1 MTTTLRL
8 SALGLEGDE
17 RILRL
22 GLLSLKVLDLNGESG
37 LIGDGEGSV
46 IVFFLFLIYIAIE
59 QQYRWIFKNGFRNFV
74 QMERCIHYTLRSDG
88 LDIHQAVDSVIFD
101 V

>member
-8 SALGLEGDE
+8 IALGLEGDE

-22 GLLSLKVLDLNGESG
+22 GLLSLKVLDLNGEGG
-37 LIGDGEGSV
+37 LIGDGEGNV

-59 QQYRWIFKNGFRNFV
+59 QQYRWVFKKGS
-74 QMERCIHYTLRSDG
+74 ETLYKWKDAFI
-88 LDIHQAVDSVIFD
+88 IHQAVDSVIFD